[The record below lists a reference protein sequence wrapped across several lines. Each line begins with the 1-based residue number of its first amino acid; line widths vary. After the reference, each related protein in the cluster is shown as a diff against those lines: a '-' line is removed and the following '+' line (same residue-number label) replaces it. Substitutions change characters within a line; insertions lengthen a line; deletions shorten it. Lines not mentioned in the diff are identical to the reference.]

1 MTAYRWDLGEGKR
14 TRKTRSGWPACLCVF
29 VCGFVEERASREG
42 DERYTFTLI
51 YIKRS
56 WQDLRKR
63 KAEAYVNEQ
72 KIKTTVEGL
81 TRASRLR
88 GGEVATVTTIKR
100 FLNLRR
106 KEEDRKE
113 EKKDEGLES
122 GARLLIESCFFLVSQ
137 TRQKSKGGM
146 RFERYRQS
154 VCLLYAYAF
163 FSFLLCTF

>member
-1 MTAYRWDLGEGKR
+1 
-14 TRKTRSGWPACLCVF
+14 
-29 VCGFVEERASREG
+29 VEERASREG

-100 FLNLRR
+100 F
-106 KEEDRKE
+106 
-113 EKKDEGLES
+113 
-122 GARLLIESCFFLVSQ
+122 
-137 TRQKSKGGM
+137 
-146 RFERYRQS
+146 
-154 VCLLYAYAF
+154 
-163 FSFLLCTF
+163 